1 MERASRIQ
9 LQQHTNGAQPSVT
22 GGITGRPTDSPFRAG
37 ATISATPKTPDG
49 TSTAAP
55 PRELNGTKSEPK
67 PESNLKT
74 GPKIKP
80 IRSAGLK
87 IRFQIGSCN
96 QEGKKETNKI

>member
-9 LQQHTNGAQPSVT
+9 LQQHANGAQPSVT
-22 GGITGRPTDSPFRAG
+22 GGIAGRPTDSPLRAG
-37 ATISATPKTPDG
+37 ATISSAPRTPHD

-55 PRELNGTKSEPK
+55 PHELNGTKSEPQ
-67 PESNLKT
+67 PEPNLKT
-74 GPKIKP
+74 GPKIRP
-80 IRSAGLK
+80 LRSAGLK